1 MQDLT
6 IKNEDYK
13 AQILNENAA
22 EAEQNN
28 NLGEIRDYVIDC
40 SENDP
45 NFFRWLFGEV
55 ASNWNDFECPEN
67 ASQAWEDFMK
77 EYF

>member
-1 MQDLT
+1 MDVC

-13 AQILNENAA
+13 AKVLKENAYLA
-22 EAEQNN
+22 NCE
-28 NLGEIRDYVIDC
+28 NLGEARDYVVNE

-55 ASNWNDFECPEN
+55 AAEWDDFDCPEEGQQN
-67 ASQAWEDFMK
+67 WEDFMN